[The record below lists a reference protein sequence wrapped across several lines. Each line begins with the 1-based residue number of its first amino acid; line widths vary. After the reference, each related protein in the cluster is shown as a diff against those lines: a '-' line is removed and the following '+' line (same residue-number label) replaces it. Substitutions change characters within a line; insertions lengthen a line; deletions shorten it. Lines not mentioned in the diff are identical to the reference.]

1 MKKSRLYKL
10 SVLLL
15 VLLLITSL
23 VNTTFS
29 WFSRPNELTGKA
41 LNLTDSYNT
50 SVNSEALSFETY
62 ELSSDGAE
70 SGPLTSISP
79 IGAVS
84 AGDRVLYR
92 TDIYN
97 YGADPQSVSLYIASL
112 ENATSHDGLTLGV
125 NNPTKSFKK
134 FYEHSDGTKT
144 NNNTMRVYF
153 KPNGIWS
160 EDDFVVCHDNI
171 W

>member
-1 MKKSRLYKL
+1 MKNSRLYKL

-15 VLLLITSL
+15 VFFLITSL

-29 WFSRPNELTGKA
+29 WFSRPNELTGKV
-41 LNLTDSYNT
+41 LNLTDNYT
-50 SVNSEALSFETY
+50 ASVNSEALSFETY
-62 ELSSDGAE
+62 ELLTEGAE
-70 SGPLTSISP
+70 RGPLTSISP
-79 IGAVS
+79 IGTVS
-84 AGDRVLYR
+84 AGERVLYR

-97 YGADPQSVSLYIASL
+97 SGADPQSVSLYIASL

-134 FYEHSDGTKT
+134 LYEHSDGTKT

-153 KPNGIWS
+153 KPNGRWS
-160 EDDFVVCHDNI
+160 ENDFG
-171 W
+171 